1 MAVEVYMPKMSDHM
15 ESGEIIE
22 WLVSEGGQVEEGQPI
37 IEVMTDKVTAEIEAP
52 GSGILRGIRRGAVK
66 GAEVPVGET
75 IAYIAEKD
83 EEVPELPPLQGGG
96 GTAPAGDT
104 PVSGSAAA
112 GEKPKYRVTAA
123 NPPQGAGQPGIAGA
137 PGVDAVSSI
146 DATPVALRTAEKHGI
161 DISGVMGSGPGGK
174 IQKQDVLAMVERQ
187 KVQAVPPGRVKASPA
202 ARRRVRELGVGLSL
216 LHGTGPGGIVRESD
230 VDLFYNEQG
239 TGTAE
244 AQEFIELTSIQKI
257 TGERMSFSASTA
269 PQFTLSVRAEV
280 EKLMCIRDIMMDRV
294 EAESGRRLSVTTLLI
309 KIVASA
315 LRQYPRANA
324 SFESGRIRLYRDIN
338 IGVAMGTEEGL
349 IVPVV
354 RGADHKS
361 IQQINAEMKAF
372 EEKARRMKFSGVDL
386 EGGHFTITN
395 LGMYGI
401 DHFNAIV
408 NPPQS
413 SILAVGRIINTPVGT
428 DEGAIVLHNLMNLT
442 LSVDHRCMD
451 GIQGARFLTLIQGLI
466 EKPDIFVNGGAH
478 AS

>member
-52 GSGILRGIRRGAVK
+52 ASGILLGIRRGVAK

-96 GTAPAGDT
+96 ESAASVDR

-112 GEKPKYRVTAA
+112 GEKPKHEDTAA
-123 NPPQGAGQPGIAGA
+123 DTPKGTGKPGI
-137 PGVDAVSSI
+137 DAVCGI
-146 DATPVALRTAEKHGI
+146 DATPVAVKTAKKYGI
-161 DISGVMGSGPGGK
+161 DINSVAGSGPGGK
-174 IQKQDVLAMVERQ
+174 IQKQDVLAMVEMQ
-187 KVQAVPPGRVKASPA
+187 KVQAAPPGSVKASPV
-202 ARRRVRELGVGLSL
+202 ARRRARELGVDLSL

-230 VDLFYNEQG
+230 VDLFYNKQG
-239 TGTAE
+239 AGAVG
-244 AQEFIELTSIQKI
+244 AAKFIELTSIQKI
-257 TGERMSFSASTA
+257 TGERMSYSASTA
-269 PQFTLSVRAEV
+269 PQFSLSVQAEV
-280 EKLMCIRDIMMDRV
+280 EKLMCIRDVMMDRV
-294 EAESGRRLSVTTLLI
+294 EAGSGRRLSVTTLLI
-309 KIVASA
+309 KIVAEA

-338 IGVAMGTEEGL
+338 VGVAMGTEEGL

-372 EEKARRMKFSGVDL
+372 EEKARRIKFSGGDL

-401 DHFNAIV
+401 DRFNAIV

-428 DEGAIVLHNLMNLT
+428 DEGTIVLHNLMNLT

-466 EKPDIFVNGGAH
+466 EKPEIFVNGGAH

>member
-1 MAVEVYMPKMSDHM
+1 MAIEVYMPKMSDHM

-52 GSGILRGIRRGAVK
+52 ASGILRGIRRGAVR

-83 EEVPELPPLQGGG
+83 EGVPELPPLRGGG
-96 GTAPAGDT
+96 GRASSGDT
-104 PVSGSAAA
+104 PVSGFAAA
-112 GEKPKYRVTAA
+112 GEKPKYRVTVA
-123 NPPQGAGQPGIAGA
+123 NLPQCTGK
-137 PGVDAVSSI
+137 PGVDAVPGI

-161 DISGVMGSGPGGK
+161 DISEVKGSGTGGK
-174 IQKQDVLAMVERQ
+174 IQKHDVLAMVERQ
-187 KVQAVPPGRVKASPA
+187 KVQAVPPERVKASPA
-202 ARRRVRELGVGLSL
+202 ARRRAKKLGVDLSL
-216 LHGTGPGGIVRESD
+216 LHGTGLDGIVRESD

-239 TGTAE
+239 AGA
-244 AQEFIELTSIQKI
+244 AGAAEFIELTSIQKI

-309 KIVASA
+309 KIVAEA
-315 LRQYPRANA
+315 LRQYPRANT
-324 SFESGRIRLYRDIN
+324 SFESGRLRLYRDIN
-338 IGVAMGTEEGL
+338 IGVAMETEKGL

-361 IQQINAEMKAF
+361 VRQINAEMKAF
-372 EEKARRMKFSGVDL
+372 EEKASRMKFSGGDL
-386 EGGHFTITN
+386 EGGNFTITN

-401 DHFNAIV
+401 DQFSAIV

-428 DEGAIVLHNLMNLT
+428 DEGAIVLKQLMTLT

-451 GIQGARFLTLIQGLI
+451 GVQGARFLTLIRKMI
-466 EKPDIFVNGGAH
+466 EKPEIFMTGEAN

>member
-15 ESGEIIE
+15 ESGEIIV

-37 IEVMTDKVTAEIEAP
+37 VEVMTDKVTAEIEAP
-52 GSGILRGIRRGAVK
+52 ASGILRGIRRGVVN

-75 IAYIAEKD
+75 IAYIADKD
-83 EEVPELPPLQGGG
+83 EGVPELPPLQGGG
-96 GTAPAGDT
+96 GTAPSGDT
-104 PVSGSAAA
+104 TVSESAAA
-112 GEKPKYRVTAA
+112 GIE
-123 NPPQGAGQPGIAGA
+123 
-137 PGVDAVSSI
+137 
-146 DATPVALRTAEKHGI
+146 ATPVALRTAEKYGI
-161 DISGVMGSGPGGK
+161 DINSVTGSGPGGK
-174 IQKQDVLAMVERQ
+174 IQKQDVLVMVERL
-187 KVQAVPPGRVKASPA
+187 KVQAVPPERVKASPA
-202 ARRRVRELGVGLSL
+202 ARRRARELSVDLSL
-216 LHGTGPGGIVRESD
+216 LHSTGPGGIVRESD
-230 VDLFYNEQG
+230 VDLFYNKQG
-239 TGTAE
+239 AGAAE

-269 PQFTLSVRAEV
+269 PQFSLTVRAEV

-309 KIVASA
+309 KIVAEA
-315 LRQYPRANA
+315 LRQYPRANT

-338 IGVAMGTEEGL
+338 VGVAIGTEEGL

-361 IQQINAEMKAF
+361 IQQINAGMKAF
-372 EEKARRMKFSGVDL
+372 EEKARRMKFNGEDL

-413 SILAVGRIINTPVGT
+413 SILAVGRIINTSVGT
-428 DEGAIVLHNLMNLT
+428 DEGAIVLKQLMNLT

-451 GIQGARFLTLIQGLI
+451 GIQGARFLTLIQGMI
-466 EKPDIFVNGGAH
+466 EKPEIFVNGGAH